1 MVVCGITGHTGTLGK
16 ELLKNKLFLF
26 KKFKGDITKY
36 SDVVEWVDKNNLDL
50 IIHLAAIVP
59 TQKVNQDYLAAKKV
73 NYQGTINLINAINK
87 KKKDLDWLFFS
98 STSHVYKIQ
107 NNKKKIAENYL
118 KKPYSKYG
126 NTKWLAEKY
135 IISKLDKRIPFC
147 IGRIFS
153 FTGKNQSKEFFIPAI
168 LKKIKTS
175 KKKTVTLQNLN
186 HYRDFIS
193 LEDIVRAITL
203 LYKTKS
209 KGIYNIGS
217 GKKVSLIGI
226 ANYICAKYNKT
237 LHHIESKSK
246 TTYLIANIDKLIKL
260 KFHISNNIFKII
272 DKII

>member
-1 MVVCGITGHTGTLGK
+1 MIICGITGHTGTLGK

-118 KKPYSKYG
+118 KKQYSKYG

-217 GKKVSLIGI
+217 GKKNSLVRI
-226 ANYICAKYNKT
+226 ADYICTKYNKT
-237 LHHIESKSK
+237 LLHIKSKSK
-246 TTYLIANIDKLIKL
+246 VTYLIANIDKLKKL
-260 KFHISNNIFKII
+260 KFNISNDIFKII